1 MADLTLLQS
10 VWLVA
15 IAVLWVLYLV
25 LEGFD
30 FGVGMLLRRVR
41 RDQLDRRVA
50 LHAIGPTWAANEVW
64 VIVAVVGMFGAFPGW
79 YAAWASGLYLP
90 LAVVL
95 LSIVARNA
103 GIELLGKREDE
114 RWRLRWERVIEL
126 SSTVAP
132 FCWGLMWAATVHGL
146 SLRGEEVVGSPLD
159 VVTPY
164 SVLGGLALVALC
176 RAQGAAFLMLR
187 TDGGVRSRAAG
198 ELALAA
204 PVAAVV
210 GIGFLAWTGAAST
223 PGAAGWIAL
232 VSCGVAL
239 TLVALLA
246 RRGAGAGVDAG
257 GAGAGGAGAGGAGAG
272 GAGAGGAGAGGA
284 GAGGA
289 GAGGAGAGGAGA
301 GAGGAGGR
309 SGAAPF
315 AAASAAI
322 GLLVA
327 SWFCVLFPD
336 AIAAAGGGAG
346 LALTDVAAGS
356 YTLTLMTVLAGLMV
370 PLLLAAQAWTYWAF
384 RHRITRADVGERQPS
399 PVDLIARLTGGDRPG
414 GPGAGGPAGGGAT
427 GGPGFHGP
435 GFRPRGGPR
444 TGGEAG

>member
-1 MADLTLLQS
+1 MGDLTLLQS

-15 IAVLWVLYLV
+15 IVVLWVLYLV

-90 LAVVL
+90 LVVAL
-95 LSIVARNA
+95 LAIVARNA

-114 RWRLRWERVIEL
+114 RWRRGWERVIEL

-146 SLRGEEVVGSPLD
+146 TLRGEEVVGSPLD
-159 VVTPY
+159 AITPY
-164 SVLGGLALVALC
+164 SVLGGLALVALS
-176 RAQGAAFLMLR
+176 RAQGAAFLTLR
-187 TDGGVRSRAAG
+187 TDGDVRSRAAR
-198 ELALAA
+198 ELTLAA
-204 PVAAVV
+204 PIAAVV
-210 GIGFLAWTGAAST
+210 GIAFLAWTAVAQS
-223 PGAAGWIAL
+223 PGVAGWIAL
-232 VSCGVAL
+232 GGSGVAL
-239 TLVALLA
+239 VVLAAVALA
-246 RRGAGAGVDAG
+246 RRGAGAGAAG
-257 GAGAGGAGAGGAGAG
+257 EGT
-272 GAGAGGAGAGGA
+272 
-284 GAGGA
+284 
-289 GAGGAGAGGAGA
+289 
-301 GAGGAGGR
+301 
-309 SGAAPF
+309 GAAPF
-315 AAASAAI
+315 AATSAAI

-336 AIAAAGGGAG
+336 AITAAGGGAG
-346 LALTDVAAGS
+346 LALADVAAGS
-356 YTLTLMTVLAGLMV
+356 YTLTLMTVLAGVMV

-384 RHRITRADVGERQPS
+384 RHRVTRADVGERQPS
-399 PVDLIARLTGGDRPG
+399 PVDLIARLTGGPDDD
-414 GPGAGGPAGGGAT
+414 GAGGAAGGSAPGGGA
-427 GGPGFHGP
+427 PSGP
-435 GFRPRGGPR
+435 GFRRRGGPA

>member
-1 MADLTLLQS
+1 MGDLTLLQS

-15 IAVLWVLYLV
+15 IVVLWVLYLV

-90 LAVVL
+90 LVVAL
-95 LSIVARNA
+95 LAIVARNA

-114 RWRLRWERVIEL
+114 RWRRGWERVIEL

-146 SLRGEEVVGSPLD
+146 TLRGEEVVGSPLD
-159 VVTPY
+159 AITPY
-164 SVLGGLALVALC
+164 SVLGGLALVALS
-176 RAQGAAFLMLR
+176 RAQGAAFLTLR
-187 TDGGVRSRAAG
+187 TDGDVRSRAAR
-198 ELALAA
+198 ELTLAA
-204 PVAAVV
+204 PIAAVV
-210 GIGFLAWTGAAST
+210 GIAFLAWTAAAQS
-223 PGAAGWIAL
+223 PGVAGWIAL
-232 VSCGVAL
+232 GGCGVAL
-239 TLVALLA
+239 VVLAAVALA
-246 RRGAGAGVDAG
+246 RRGAGAGAAG
-257 GAGAGGAGAGGAGAG
+257 EGA
-272 GAGAGGAGAGGA
+272 
-284 GAGGA
+284 
-289 GAGGAGAGGAGA
+289 
-301 GAGGAGGR
+301 
-309 SGAAPF
+309 GAAPF

-346 LALTDVAAGS
+346 LALADVAAGS
-356 YTLTLMTVLAGLMV
+356 YTLTLMTVLAGVMV

-384 RHRITRADVGERQPS
+384 RHRVTRADVGERQPS
-399 PVDLIARLTGGDRPG
+399 PVDLIARLTGGPDDD
-414 GPGAGGPAGGGAT
+414 GAGGAAGGSAPGGGA
-427 GGPGFHGP
+427 PSGP
-435 GFRPRGGPR
+435 GFRGPGFRRRGRPA